1 MNGTFEFLDYLIFGL
16 YAITILA
23 IGLWVSRDKDG
34 KQKNAEDYFLASK
47 SLPWWAV
54 GTSLIAA
61 NISAEQFIGMSGSG
75 FALGLAIAS
84 YEWMAAITL
93 LVVGKYFL
101 PIFIEKGLYTIP
113 EFIEKRFST
122 NLKTILAIFWIAL
135 FVFVNLTT
143 VLFLGGKALDT
154 IIGVGDGSILL
165 NSIIGLGLFAAAY
178 SLWGGLASVAWTD
191 VIQVVIL
198 IFGGLLMTYFALANV
213 TDSGSFIDGM
223 KYVYEKAPE
232 RFSMILSKGEIIKP
246 NGGDAWWDLPGLAV
260 LIGGIWV
267 ANLYYWG
274 FNQYIIQRTLAA
286 KSLAEGQKGIVFAAF
301 LKLII
306 PVIVVLPGIIAYVM
320 NLDDSGV
327 LTAASVDPG
336 FIGAAGNIANDNA
349 APWLIKNFI
358 PVGVKGLILA
368 ALAAAI
374 VSSLASMLN
383 STSTIFT
390 MDIYRSHFNKNASD
404 AQMVFVGRI
413 TAVVA
418 LIIAII
424 IAPQL
429 GSLGQVF
436 IFIQEYTGVV
446 SPGILAVFLMG
457 LFYKKATNNAAIWGA
472 ILSIPIAMYFKVAPT
487 GWSDASIFVELPFM
501 HQMGYTC
508 IATLA
513 VIALISYLD
522 GNKDMDDYDNIMN
535 DLSLNPNS
543 IPLLAGEVV
552 HADQNG
558 KCADMNLIIASLPD
572 VIPKA
577 HIISSSGCNA
587 HEDNVH
593 FNSEGYRELGKR
605 YAHKMI
611 SLLENKEIED

>member
-16 YAITILA
+16 YAVTILA

-198 IFGGLLMTYFALANV
+198 IFGGLLMTYFALSNV

-260 LIGGIWV
+260 LVGGIWV

-320 NLDDSGV
+320 NLDDTGV
-327 LTAASVDPG
+327 LTTTSIDPG
-336 FIGAAGNIANDNA
+336 FIGATGNIANDNA

-358 PVGVKGLILA
+358 PSGVKGLILA

-472 ILSIPIAMYFKVAPT
+472 ILSIPVAMYFKVAPK

-508 IATLA
+508 IATIA
-513 VIALISYLD
+513 VIAIISYLD
-522 GNKDMDDYDNIMN
+522 GNKDDSKGINITKK
-535 DLSLNPNS
+535 LFATNS
-543 IPLLAGEVV
+543 TFNIGAFSVV
-552 HADQNG
+552 
-558 KCADMNLIIASLPD
+558 LITAFL
-572 VIPKA
+572 
-577 HIISSSGCNA
+577 
-587 HEDNVH
+587 
-593 FNSEGYRELGKR
+593 
-605 YAHKMI
+605 YAMFW
-611 SLLENKEIED
+611 

>member
-1 MNGTFEFLDYLIFGL
+1 MNGSFEFLDYLIFGL
-16 YAITILA
+16 YAVTILA

-327 LTAASVDPG
+327 LTVASVDPG

-390 MDIYRSHFNKNASD
+390 MDIYRSHFNKNATD
-404 AQMVFVGRI
+404 AQMVSVGRI

-472 ILSIPIAMYFKVAPT
+472 ILSIPIAMYFKVAPK

-513 VIALISYLD
+513 VIAFISYLD
-522 GNKDMDDYDNIMN
+522 GNQDDPKGINLSKKLFATNNTFNIGAF
-535 DLSLNPNS
+535 S
-543 IPLLAGEVV
+543 VV
-552 HADQNG
+552 
-558 KCADMNLIIASLPD
+558 LITAFL
-572 VIPKA
+572 
-577 HIISSSGCNA
+577 
-587 HEDNVH
+587 
-593 FNSEGYRELGKR
+593 
-605 YAHKMI
+605 YAMFW
-611 SLLENKEIED
+611 

>member
-16 YAITILA
+16 YAVTILA

-198 IFGGLLMTYFALANV
+198 IFGGLLMTYFALSNV

-260 LIGGIWV
+260 LVGGIWV

-320 NLDDSGV
+320 NLDDTGV
-327 LTAASVDPG
+327 LTTTSIDPG
-336 FIGAAGNIANDNA
+336 FIGATGNIANDNA

-358 PVGVKGLILA
+358 PSGVKGLILA

-418 LIIAII
+418 LIIAIL

-472 ILSIPIAMYFKVAPT
+472 ILSSPVAMYFKVAPK

-508 IATLA
+508 IATIA
-513 VIALISYLD
+513 VIAIISYLD
-522 GNKDMDDYDNIMN
+522 GNKDDSKGINITKK
-535 DLSLNPNS
+535 LFATNS
-543 IPLLAGEVV
+543 TFNIGAFSVV
-552 HADQNG
+552 
-558 KCADMNLIIASLPD
+558 LITAFL
-572 VIPKA
+572 
-577 HIISSSGCNA
+577 
-587 HEDNVH
+587 
-593 FNSEGYRELGKR
+593 
-605 YAHKMI
+605 YAMFW
-611 SLLENKEIED
+611 